1 MTPSIGAA
9 NTANAVPF
17 RAAALDIGT
26 NTVVLLV
33 ADVTPDGLVAVT
45 GDSETTRL
53 GSGAAA
59 DGTLAPESI
68 ERAARAAICFVAAAR
83 LAGAKAIYVVGTAAV
98 RDAPNRDDLLRRM
111 ERETGVPCRV
121 ASGDEEAQLTF
132 LGATNGESLLG
143 TLAVG
148 DIGGGSTERI
158 VAVDGD
164 VRQRLSLPLGSGRL
178 TERAVKSDPPTPDEA
193 EAALRLARETF
204 APFRP
209 VQARA
214 LLLAGGTANALAR
227 MTGTRSL
234 DGPALDAALAR
245 LLQQP
250 AAALAA
256 ETGLDAA
263 RVGLLTGGIACVRA
277 LAETC
282 GVAAAT
288 VARGGIREGILLAA
302 ARGQLGFFAPIITR

>member
-1 MTPSIGAA
+1 MVTPA
-9 NTANAVPF
+9 NTAPF

-33 ADVTPDGLVAVT
+33 ADATPDGLVPVA
-45 GDSETTRL
+45 GDTETARL

-59 DGTLAPESI
+59 DGTLTPESI
-68 ERAARAAICFVAAAR
+68 ERAVRAAVRFVAAAR
-83 LAGAKAIYVVGTAAV
+83 LTGAKAVYVVGTAAV
-98 RDAPNRDDLLRRM
+98 RDAPNRDDLLRRV
-111 ERETGVPCRV
+111 EREAGVSCRV

-132 LGATNGESLLG
+132 LGATNGESLDG

-158 VAVDGD
+158 IAVDGEM
-164 VRQRLSLPLGSGRL
+164 RERLSLPLGSGRL
-178 TERAVKSDPPTPDEA
+178 TERAVKNDPPTAAEA
-193 EAALRLARETF
+193 EDALRRAREAF

-227 MTGTRSL
+227 MSGTRVL
-234 DGPALDAALAR
+234 DAPTLDAALAR
-245 LLQQP
+245 LLAHP
-250 AAALAA
+250 ASMLAA
-256 ETGLDAA
+256 ETGIDTA

-282 GVAAAT
+282 GVEAAT
-288 VARGGIREGILLAA
+288 VARGGIREGVLLAA
-302 ARGQLGFFAPIITR
+302 ARSLLGFSPPLIT